1 MTHAPELW
9 IVQQQIRELRARL
22 HEIELRHSRDALVEA
37 IDAEHLTHDDARVVE
52 AQRLIEVTDEQKML
66 ASHAC
71 APAARDSCDRD
82 GAGSHVVHTKKKKS
96 PLRPVGRRGDISRPR
111 CSDAINYSTARAGGG
126 RRSRYQSLGTARVTT
141 CFVPAVALD
150 VLPATASLIIARH

>member
-71 APAARDSCDRD
+71 APAARDSCTKNNKKEIAPAACRTQERQSAAHDAPTRSTTRLRALVTGVDR
-82 GAGSHVVHTKKKKS
+82 
-96 PLRPVGRRGDISRPR
+96 
-111 CSDAINYSTARAGGG
+111 
-126 RRSRYQSLGTARVTT
+126 GTTR
-141 CFVPAVALD
+141 
-150 VLPATASLIIARH
+150 

>member
-9 IVQQQIRELRARL
+9 IVQQQVRELRARL
-22 HEIELRHSRDALVEA
+22 HEIELRHSREALVEG

-52 AQRLIEVTDEQKML
+52 AQRMIEVTDEQKML

-96 PLRPVGRRGDISRPR
+96 PLRPFGRRCDISRPL
-111 CSDAINYSTARAGGG
+111 CSDAIIHSTAPAGAC
-126 RRSRYQSLGTARVTT
+126 SLSKNQSFSTSPIPSSFT
-141 CFVPAVALD
+141 P
-150 VLPATASLIIARH
+150 

>member
-82 GAGSHVVHTKKKKS
+82 GAGSHVVHTKKRN
-96 PLRPVGRRGDISRPR
+96 RPCGL
-111 CSDAINYSTARAGGG
+111 SDAGATSVARDAPTRSTTRLHALAAGVD
-126 RRSRYQSLGTARVTT
+126 RGTNR
-141 CFVPAVALD
+141 
-150 VLPATASLIIARH
+150 